1 MNTIPFLVF
10 KAYVGIEKMG
20 FTNSDLQYLENIP
33 DKEGEYILS
42 NINNAYGGRKFRSND
57 DDADDIYAGNVYIP
71 ITTS

>member
-20 FTNSDLQYLENIP
+20 FTKSDLQYLENIP

-42 NINNAYGGRKFRSND
+42 NIIKNTVIRNLSLFENGDK
-57 DDADDIYAGNVYIP
+57 
-71 ITTS
+71 